1 MSDEA
6 RRGLPEVTRGRL
18 AIAGGLLRL
27 PDQLPKELAAQV
39 ILTGEPLSASAA
51 LTHGLV
57 NDVVSADRGAVGGAS
72 EQARHAVPS
81 RDLGSDWNPVT
92 WSENDAELDRLLK
105 SGDLAEGLTAFRRE
119 SGHLSGEV
127 SKARGDTCSFAHSVA
142 KTESG
147 VTFTSLCP
155 IVPRTPVE
163 AGRGM
168 GRRVDHDHD

>member
-18 AIAGGLLRL
+18 ATAGGLLRL

-39 ILTGEPLSASAA
+39 ILTGEPLSASVA
-51 LTHGLV
+51 LTHGRV

-119 SGHLSGEV
+119 
-127 SKARGDTCSFAHSVA
+127 ADTSVA
-142 KTESG
+142 RSLKRG
-147 VTFTSLCP
+147 VTH
-155 IVPRTPVE
+155 VPSHTPLRKLKV
-163 AGRGM
+163 A
-168 GRRVDHDHD
+168 